1 MESTRAPLTGPAAT
15 DLPDSTD
22 LHDHDHKS
30 SKSVWA
36 RLRSRTGRISC
47 MLAMTA
53 TFCLVQLIVGH
64 LTGSV
69 ALVADAFH
77 MLSDALSLV
86 VAIYAIKLAKK
97 TVYSANFSY
106 GWQRA
111 EIVGALFNGVFLL
124 ALCFSI
130 VMEVIDR
137 LLSPRAI
144 ENPRQVLYVGCAG
157 LGVNI
162 IGLFL
167 FHEHAHAH
175 GHGHSHGHGHG
186 HSHGHTHGHHQD
198 QRNTAIP
205 AAPKEPLLS
214 RSPRVANRALSTQP
228 GVELADTTRP
238 TSPSGGVQVT
248 RFGPVV
254 TIDPTPSSIHGHGS
268 PRPASLSIGP
278 AAPEH
283 ADCSSDSDLESGH
296 GHHHHDHNDDHD
308 HGHAHG
314 NMNMHGV
321 FLHVLGD
328 ALGSVAV
335 IISAALAWGLGSGPD
350 GTDVPRWVLYVDPL
364 VSLIITALI
373 LFSTIPLVRR
383 SAGVL
388 LQVAPTYIDLESVR
402 AALTEV
408 DGVVSVHE
416 LHVWELADAKL
427 VATVHVAVRSVNR
440 LDEHY
445 GVVATSIKQ
454 VLHSFGCHSTTI
466 QPEFVPE
473 DAMSR
478 RSGDLTPCDSAT
490 EEGAPLLGCQFK
502 CPTACENQMCCK

>member
-1 MESTRAPLTGPAAT
+1 MESTLAPLTGPAA

-22 LHDHDHKS
+22 LHDHDQKS
-30 SKSVWA
+30 RKSMWS

-53 TFCLVQLIVGH
+53 TFCVAQLIIGH

-97 TVYSANFSY
+97 TVYRANFSY

-144 ENPRQVLYVGCAG
+144 ENPRQVLYVGCVG

-175 GHGHSHGHGHG
+175 GHGHSHGHSHGHG
-186 HSHGHTHGHHQD
+186 HGHHHD
-198 QRNTAIP
+198 QHKTTIP

-214 RSPRVANRALSTQP
+214 KSPRVANRTLSIP
-228 GVELADTTRP
+228 SGVELVDATRS
-238 TSPSGGVQVT
+238 TSPSSGVQVT
-248 RFGPVV
+248 RCGPVV
-254 TIDPTPSSIHGHGS
+254 TIDPTPSIREHGS
-268 PRPASLSIGP
+268 PRSESLSIGP
-278 AAPEH
+278 AAPAH
-283 ADCSSDSDLESGH
+283 ADCSSDSDIESGH
-296 GHHHHDHNDDHD
+296 HHHHHHDHDHD
-308 HGHAHG
+308 HGHGHSHG

-388 LQVAPTYIDLESVR
+388 LQVAPTYIDLDSVR
-402 AALTEV
+402 TALTEV
-408 DGVVSVHE
+408 DGVVDVHE

-427 VATVHVAVRSVNR
+427 VATLHVAVRSVSR

-445 GVVATSIKQ
+445 GVVATRIKQ

-473 DAMSR
+473 DAVSR
-478 RSGDLTPCDSAT
+478 QSGDLTPYDSAT

-502 CPTACENQMCCK
+502 CPTACEKQLCCK